1 MVNISNKAENVK
13 NVFNSI
19 ADDYVGY
26 FGDDWEFL
34 NEIKEFSF
42 MFKPN
47 STIIDLGCGSGY
59 ITHFF
64 KDRDFNTI
72 GIDFSSEM
80 INIAKEKFPD
90 TDFRVY
96 DFLKISDYFD
106 NNSVDGVIAIYSLY
120 FVPRDGFSNFLQSL
134 SNIMKDGG
142 KFLFV
147 TQAGNGERYVMT
159 PLMEECNLNEKMY
172 VNCYSKEDLEHLLE
186 ENNFVVDYFKY
197 IKVMDEKEATD
208 EGRYLVLA
216 TNKK

>member
-1 MVNISNKAENVK
+1 MVDISGKAENVK

-19 ADDYVGY
+19 AADYVGY

-64 KDRDFNTI
+64 KDRDFNAI

-147 TQAGNGERYVMT
+147 TQVGNGERYVMT

>member
-1 MVNISNKAENVK
+1 MVDISDKAENVK

-19 ADDYVGY
+19 AADYVGY
-26 FGDDWEFL
+26 FRDDWEFL
-34 NEIKEFSF
+34 NEIEEFSF

-64 KDRDFNTI
+64 KDRDFNAI